1 MPPEI
6 PPHHQGRTAALTG
19 GNGQR
24 LLCAAEQAEHHG
36 VIRLPGRQLP
46 DIPGK
51 RRQLRVLSPG
61 PQGGNSRRRPVH
73 SGHMGAIGQQRPAQ
87 KAQAAPG
94 VAHPVLRA
102 QECPQ
107 LPGQVLVIAAVIR
120 RRVQIPDDLRAPSL
134 HAYRPPPEEGPYRGT
149 PGVSASPLPLRLYP
163 LRKKATAMAPGPAWV
178 PMTPPISVDSSPST
192 PFSHRA
198 RLSSTY
204 FFRNTSV
211 RPV

>member
-6 PPHHQGRTAALTG
+6 PPHHQGRAAALAG

-73 SGHMGAIGQQRPAQ
+73 SGDMGAIGQQRPAQ

-134 HAYRPPPEEGPYRGT
+134 HAYRPPLRRARTGAGSFLT
-149 PGVSASPLPLRLYP
+149 MHSPLIP
-163 LRKKATAMAPGPAWV
+163 
-178 PMTPPISVDSSPST
+178 
-192 PFSHRA
+192 
-198 RLSSTY
+198 
-204 FFRNTSV
+204 
-211 RPV
+211 